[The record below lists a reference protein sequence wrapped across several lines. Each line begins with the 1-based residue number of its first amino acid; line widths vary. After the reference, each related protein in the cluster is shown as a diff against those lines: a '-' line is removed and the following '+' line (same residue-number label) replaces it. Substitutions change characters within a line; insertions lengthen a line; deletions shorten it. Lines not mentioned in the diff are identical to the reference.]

1 MLDYGIFY
9 EFIPLAEYN
18 KNQLKAIPLSDVK
31 LDELYVLVIS
41 TNGGLWRYIIGD
53 TIRFTSLSPYRVKV
67 VGRTKSFLNSV
78 GEELVVEN
86 AELAIEECSLIHQ
99 CSISNYIATSVFI
112 ENGIAQH
119 KWIIE
124 FETEPKSQKNFMQDV
139 DKKLREINSDYDAKR
154 SKGYCLLAPE
164 IIIAK
169 QGLFAEWFRNN
180 KRLGGQYKVPRLD
193 DSAKIFSDIMRL
205 KTIY

>member
-9 EFIPLAEYN
+9 EFLLLSEYN
-18 KNQLKAIPLSDVK
+18 NGEMKAIPLADVK
-31 LDELYVLVIS
+31 LDEVYVIVIS

-53 TIRFTSLSPYRVKV
+53 TIRFTSLNPYRIKI

-86 AELAIEECSLIHQ
+86 TELAVEECSLIHK
-99 CSISNYIATSVFI
+99 CSISDYIATSIFV
-112 ENGIAQH
+112 EDGIAQH

-124 FETEPKSQKNFMQDV
+124 FKTDPNSKKEFMKDV

-154 SKGYCLLAPE
+154 SEGYCLLSPE
-164 IIIAK
+164 IIVAEK
-169 QGLFAEWFRNN
+169 GLFTEWLRNN
-180 KRLGGQYKVPRLD
+180 ERLGGQYKVPRLD
-193 DSAKIFSDIMRL
+193 DSSKIFSDIMKL
-205 KTIY
+205 KTTY